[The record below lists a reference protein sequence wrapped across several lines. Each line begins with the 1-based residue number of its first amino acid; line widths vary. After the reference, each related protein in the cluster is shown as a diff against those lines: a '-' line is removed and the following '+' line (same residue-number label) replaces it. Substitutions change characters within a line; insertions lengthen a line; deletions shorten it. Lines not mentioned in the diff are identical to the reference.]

1 MSGSIP
7 TRPSPTIFGWC
18 ASCAARRMRRAAAT
32 TGTRSTATTG

>member
-7 TRPSPTIFGWC
+7 TRPSPTVSGSS
-18 ASCAARRMRRAAAT
+18 ASCAARRTRRGAAM